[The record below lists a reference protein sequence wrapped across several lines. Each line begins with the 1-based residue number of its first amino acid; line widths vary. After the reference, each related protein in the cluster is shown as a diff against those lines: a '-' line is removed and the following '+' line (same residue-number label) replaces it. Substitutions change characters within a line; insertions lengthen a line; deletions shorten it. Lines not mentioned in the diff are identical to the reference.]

1 MSLTPTEQASR
12 ERLRLEKPLAHDKIV
27 NWREDKSN
35 AIIQLQYSYLCNMY
49 CSHCSI
55 AGFRKE
61 DGKTLD
67 VATVKRVMDEADA
80 YGLATIAISG
90 GEPLAFKEL
99 PELIAAIGP
108 SRFHIQ
114 VDTNGWLATPEYMQ
128 ELKSL
133 GVDKVQ
139 ISMDGVDSASHDMF
153 RNKPGSHARCL
164 TAIAASQAAGLQVQV
179 ATVVDHERANSE
191 ELVEFLRLVNS
202 LGAAVSVVYAKPVGE
217 WAGRTDLL
225 CTKKDI
231 AKVKKLLKQYG
242 GYDHT
247 TPSYGQNLG
256 CIAVKRMIAITAF
269 GDVLPC
275 PWMYWSI
282 GNVFETS
289 LKQILDK
296 GMSYFGEHPV
306 CRLSEDTVFNAKYTS
321 KVKSDGPLQCIE
333 DIMGERH
340 GKFQES

>member
-1 MSLTPTEQASR
+1 MKLTPQEQASR
-12 ERLRLEKPLAHDKIV
+12 ERLRLEKPAVYAKIMAFKD
-27 NWREDKSN
+27 EKSN
-35 AIIQLQYSYLCNMY
+35 AIIQLQYSYLCNFY

-67 VATVKRVMDEADA
+67 LETVKRVMDEADA

-99 PELIAAIGP
+99 PDLIAAIGP

-114 VDTNGWLATPEYMQ
+114 VDTNGWLATPELML
-128 ELKSL
+128 ELKNL
-133 GVDKVQ
+133 GVDKIQ
-139 ISMDGVDSASHDMF
+139 ISVDGVDPTTHDSF
-153 RNKPGSHARCL
+153 RHKEGSHARCL
-164 TAIAASQAAGLQVQV
+164 SAIAACQSAGLQVQV
-179 ATVVDHERANSE
+179 ATVVDHERATSQ
-191 ELVEFLRLVNS
+191 ELVDFLELIHG

-225 CTKKDI
+225 CTKQDI
-231 AKVKKLLKQYG
+231 SHVKKLLKQYG

-247 TPSYGQNLG
+247 TPAYGKNLG

-282 GNVFETS
+282 GNVHEKP
-289 LKQILDK
+289 LAEILGK
-296 GMSYFGEHPV
+296 GMEYFKERSPV
-306 CRLSEDTVFNAKYTS
+306 CRLSEDPEFNKKYTS
-321 KVKSDGPLQCIE
+321 KVKPDGPLQSIE
-333 DIMGERH
+333 EIMGEL
-340 GKFQES
+340 

>member
-1 MSLTPTEQASR
+1 MRSKLTPTEQASR
-12 ERLRLEKPLAHDKIV
+12 ERLRLEKPLVHDKII
-27 NWREDKSN
+27 NWREDRSN

-67 VATVKRVMDEADA
+67 VATVKRIMDEADA

-99 PELIAAIGP
+99 PELVEAIGP
-108 SRFHIQ
+108 ERFHIQ
-114 VDTNGWLATPEYMQ
+114 VDTNGWLMTPDIAHL
-128 ELKSL
+128 LKGM

-139 ISMDGVDSASHDMF
+139 ISLDGMDATTHDSF
-153 RNKPGSHARCL
+153 RNKEGSHERCL
-164 TAIAASQAAGLQVQV
+164 KAIAASQSAGLQVQV
-179 ATVVDHERANSE
+179 ATVVDHERATSE
-191 ELVEFLRLVNS
+191 EFEAFLQMVS
-202 LGAAVSVVYAKPVGE
+202 GLGAAVSVVYAKPVGE
-217 WAGRTDLL
+217 WAGRQDLL

-231 AKVKKLLKQYG
+231 AHVKKLLKKYG

-282 GNVFETS
+282 GNVNEMP
-289 LKQILDK
+289 LAEILDK
-296 GMSYFGEHPV
+296 GMKYFGKHPV
-306 CRLSEDTVFNAKYTS
+306 CRLSEDPEFNAKYTS

-340 GKFQES
+340 GK